1 MFLFTNYYMNSNFD
15 IPVEKLNEPGN
26 IWIRPQNKQLRYSTN
41 ADTAASWLNPLPV
54 YKASKEIKFG
64 QPVSLTNYSQEHSIT
79 ESGTRVKT
87 IMPTNAID
95 NSSFIGIA
103 IEYGEKTKD
112 IHILNNGELVYEI
125 SKKDNPKY
133 WLPPYHKNGSNF
145 VFDWTDED
153 VGSTVYITVDGAYT
167 LNVDEV
173 SGGNIMSVGKLV
185 FAPKATE
192 TKEKQQ
198 KIIIHIQAGGDDRGV
213 KDTAQ
218 FTVQMSSTIKPTS
231 IESDYDRLI
240 FVKVNKNGLGEI
252 IFNDSSIT
260 SDIDASPVGAI
271 MVKSKDGLCDLTPII
286 GKKITLVRMGL
297 ISGNFGFSPNNVGK
311 IGLLNNGKVSFSSAS
326 DYNLKVGIF
335 KSYKNDIQDF
345 LIDCR
350 FPLEGAALGDKIGT
364 IKPVFGPSDDP
375 LLDIGYTLVDRE
387 IHRTTFI
394 RNDPVDKSGINWE
407 DLIKNCYTKD
417 IFEFG
422 RKIGGQYVFSRVL
435 EDFNGKSWSL
445 DIFDTDKT
453 VAILSPET
461 FFRFRNLYYTIN
473 STDGIKQVA
482 CQIKFSQDSL
492 NTNEE
497 CIWPEEAYKIKLKAT
512 SDKEDYVLG
521 GKGPKSTLFCNIS
534 RLVAIGNYMDGNGSN
549 IETYDITVKVQS
561 TGRILSP
568 GFYQNKDG
576 KWCGFE
582 WFIYSNNGLTY
593 LYMSTIPSG
602 IEAKDCNGINTII
615 AGEKLKPSDPEETLI
630 VTVRRRPTLYNAV
643 YLNQYPVNNPWMPY
657 VDGNTG
663 NLITENTIYFG
674 TPSKLLSQNQTGE
687 DDETTSGMEFNETG
701 RNGKIELTTEDSG
714 KVINL
719 STQVRGSSD
728 TPIFKDK
735 KQVIKSDGSVS
746 NTIEWEYDF
755 ASNVTSLNSYFAP
768 ILISRNSLKND
779 IETVPLSYKYN
790 DEFISTTDFNEY
802 LTDNSVSAIE
812 ILDSFYFRNIK
823 YTPDSKQATV
833 SILVGDDSD
842 SSRELFPGLDISA
855 NNYLLDVDKLS
866 PFKDFLYVDG
876 KYIDYMS
883 FMSLIGLASKN
894 LYTEILKLKRIIHGD
909 DFASYIE
916 SSSHDDNSL
925 SYINDLGLL
934 RTSGYLKNSLI
945 LINSQNLDP
954 LELVDVGLPNNHGY
968 ISLIDRYIID
978 NFYFYRDGADLEK
991 NYIDYRD
998 KNYTERLQLVFDY
1011 IKSSQSNTAR
1021 MYIAYN
1027 DLDMK
1032 EYSYR
1037 VYDFFKF
1044 LKDDNSY
1051 LLTTQNVYQG
1061 NTISADKIVFRK
1073 NVSGYESLCKNKD
1086 NYSYKGLVTES
1097 TPKIETYV
1105 ICDDN
1110 AFNAS
1115 KEYYSNVG
1123 NRVFVKANVT
1133 ALNYAKNKY
1142 YVKKTI
1148 DNQYQGYP
1156 FRWPLYKDN
1165 AFNDLDVEY
1174 NFFSKNTYGLDD
1186 SLSIY
1191 DNNDNEILSSFS
1203 SQSLEGITFDTIAKL
1218 SFLYSCFDKNHTFDS
1233 KMTWLLPF
1241 IIDDG
1246 KNYKYEL
1253 KRLSQTK
1260 AIDAVD
1266 NKTYS
1271 AFITKDNKIIELG
1284 SLTYNAYKFMFFE
1297 SNAFNDTDTSLIDYT
1312 SKFTDWRG
1320 EIINDRS
1327 KNNGIKTTNSIEI
1340 TIDLGD
1346 NKTYKFYLSD
1356 DVETY
1361 RKFIF
1366 LMTQGKLARIKNLL
1380 ENDPY
1385 NAYKTYGDFFKKD
1398 YLISIDISTPEG
1410 VDKAKTSI
1418 SNYLYSGISDEY
1430 LKLLAKF
1437 SITPVSI
1444 GPNENYNQLGSYSTI
1459 VSEIKSLRLVED
1471 ATLGEVQK
1479 FFTFV
1484 TSFNNPTTGSKD
1496 NLNGNSAYK
1505 TLIRIQN
1512 DLEEYDGY
1520 YSSNVVNALYF
1531 NEQLSSSSRTKCKH
1545 ARDVYGYIDC
1555 TQTAFGSTQS
1565 KFTLYNINFTS
1576 KPYQRI
1582 FSGCE
1587 DCIAEGKALANT
1599 YKNVYYVNNVPKID
1613 DTSIGSFSV
1622 TVRPTSLA
1630 QSEADAF
1637 MKQNP
1642 TQATSLS
1649 IRLGVTSESSAEVID
1664 IDMPELNSKTILF
1677 ARCKYALSL
1686 GYSIDDFINYE
1697 LYKTG
1702 QLDTSNDSSPI
1713 EWNDFGIVDYAR
1725 AAAYGPNNI
1734 VFYNEAAYKAFNNI
1748 NVNTDLKFN
1757 FNRILS
1763 TGIASSQNIVNA
1775 QDAASLKVVWPSE
1788 INTYGQKQESLT
1800 FAKNNINQFIDRKVS
1815 DDTTTD
1821 GNIGLINI
1829 KTNPVSRA
1837 SIIDENNIPDITV
1850 AELKLLLEGDEETC
1864 SKCNIDHN
1872 SIKEYNINIEALKKA
1887 TLDWSIPIIELSD
1900 DVYKTLFEIQELQ
1913 YQQIF
1918 ENNSSLPESDDD
1930 LTESDTS
1937 LPEVLSTPVV
1947 DSSKE
1952 AIIYDLI
1959 KQGLNYDT
1967 AKLLSDGILTQG
1979 INISGG
1985 FTANPQ
1991 LSTTYGLL
1999 NTELYGE
2006 VQEIDGVKYGSNLEG
2021 YVLHTYTEEDQ
2032 NINDFKL
2039 KDLYNYNNIDQ
2050 MVMAS
2055 EKPDYEILLKN
2066 LSTIKDYI
2074 ELFFSHSDKVLKDFS
2089 IIGKKLPLE
2098 IKGTTYID
2106 DFVDSEPTN
2115 SNFSELKKSL
2125 DSINTTI
2132 QKTISSPIGGSDS
2145 FTQELCSA
2153 LQSSIDSF
2161 EANLASIIKII
2172 RTYVKDIS
2180 DEDNETLAEI
2190 INSHTKIGSFTSAFK
2205 NSIINTSREVVNKYS
2220 FTLEMDKPS
2229 DMEDVKVSKAFN
2241 LEKYNE
2247 DYDRE
2252 ESTGLQIALYKYNKF
2267 LPEYG
2272 YLYTKPADGI
2282 SIIKEVD
2289 SQEINGKVYHNNI
2302 NTIVKH
2308 KPLYGEALQKESS
2321 ISDKIEI
2328 KEGMYLLGEQLP
2340 LPRVSLNISPYIQNS
2355 TQRLE
2360 YKPSYENYI
2369 SNTPPAGRYD
2379 PSVQQIIKIIGNFPN
2394 VVIDGHQYTINS
2406 IYKNIFTQGVFD
2418 KLPNGLKIIS
2428 DVEIQYVAKYK
2439 ETTNNGDG
2447 TTSENGTLSER
2458 ASFHVEGPKLYR
2470 NYIYSISLS
2479 SLDSTNTE
2487 QFIISERN
2495 TTSANVTTNTSC
2507 LSPNLLPEKYRYIER
2522 FTLLKDSN
2530 SSERSLPY
2538 DLELLKEVLLNSDV
2552 FVFKP
2557 KDNSEYTK
2565 VGDEILLQW
2574 GDYGSS
2580 LPPPGVIGGH
2590 FKDEI
2595 MHISECTIDFIRN

>member
-1 MFLFTNYYMNSNFD
+1 MNSNFD

-26 IWIRPQNKQLRYSTN
+26 LWIRPQNKQLRYSTD
-41 ADTAASWLNPLPV
+41 ADKAASWLNPLPV

-64 QPVSLTNYSQEHSIT
+64 QPVSLTNYSQEHSIS
-79 ESGTRVKT
+79 ESGARART
-87 IMPTNAID
+87 IMPTNALD

-103 IEYGEKTKD
+103 IEYGEEKKE
-112 IHILNNGELVYEI
+112 IHILNQGELVYEI

-133 WLPPYHKNGSNF
+133 WLPPYHKNGDDF

-153 VGSTVYITVDGAYT
+153 VGSTVYITSDGSYT

-192 TKEKQQ
+192 IKEKQQ
-198 KIIIHIQAGGDDRGV
+198 RIIIHIQAGGDDRGV

-231 IESDYDRLI
+231 IESDYDQLI
-240 FVKVNKNGLGEI
+240 FVKINKDGLGEV
-252 IFNDSSIT
+252 IFNDDAIT
-260 SDIDASPVGAI
+260 NDIESSPVGAI
-271 MVKSKDGLCDLTPII
+271 MVKSEDGLCDLKPII

-297 ISGNFGFSPNNVGK
+297 ISGNFGFNTNNVGK
-311 IGLLNNGKVSFSSAS
+311 IGLLNDGKVSFKAAK
-326 DYNLKVGIF
+326 DYSLKVGLF
-335 KSYKNDIQDF
+335 KSYSSDTQDF
-345 LIDCR
+345 LVDCR
-350 FPLEGAALGDKIGT
+350 FPMEGAESGDKIGT

-375 LLDIGYTLVDRE
+375 LLDIGYALVDNE
-387 IHRTTFI
+387 IHRTTYI
-394 RNDPVDKSGINWE
+394 KNDSVDKSGIDWE

-422 RKIGGQYVFSRVL
+422 RKINGKYVFSRLL

-445 DIFDTDKT
+445 DIYDTDKT
-453 VAILSPET
+453 VAILNPET
-461 FFRFRNLYYTIN
+461 FFKFRNLYYTIN
-473 STDGIKQVA
+473 SDDGIKQVA
-482 CQIKFSQDSL
+482 CQIKFNQDSI

-534 RLVAIGNYMDGNGSN
+534 RLVAVGNYMDDNGSN

-561 TGRILSP
+561 TGQILAP

-576 KWCGFE
+576 KWCGYE

-602 IEAKDCNGINTII
+602 VDAKDCNGINTII
-615 AGEKLKPSDPEETLI
+615 AGEKLTTLDPEETLI

-663 NLITENTIYFG
+663 NLITENAIYFG
-674 TPSKLLSQNQTGE
+674 SPSKLLSPNQNGDE
-687 DDETTSGMEFNETG
+687 DEATSGMEFNEAG
-701 RNGKIELTTEDSG
+701 RNGKIELTTEDSD
-714 KVINL
+714 KTIIL
-719 STQVRGSSD
+719 STQVRGSTN
-728 TPIFKDK
+728 TPTFKDK
-735 KQVIKSDGSVS
+735 KQVIKSDGSIS

-755 ASNVTSLNSYFAP
+755 ANNVTSLNSYFAP
-768 ILISRNSLKND
+768 ILISQNSIKND
-779 IETVPLSYKYN
+779 VEAVPLNYKYN

-823 YTPDSKQATV
+823 YTPDSKKPTV
-833 SILVGDDSD
+833 SILVGDDSE
-842 SSRELFPGLDISA
+842 SSKELFPGLDISA
-855 NNYLLDVDKLS
+855 NNYLIDADKLS
-866 PFKDFLYVDG
+866 TFKDFLYVDG

-883 FMSLIGLASKN
+883 FMSLVGLASKN
-894 LYTEILKLKRIIHGD
+894 LYTEVLKLKRIIHGD
-909 DFASYIE
+909 DFDSHVV
-916 SSSHDDNSL
+916 SSSHDDDSL
-925 SYINDLGLL
+925 SYINNIGLL
-934 RTSGYLKNSLI
+934 RTSGYLRNSLI
-945 LINSQNLDP
+945 LIELQNLNA
-954 LELVDVGLPNNHGY
+954 LELNEVGLPNNNGY
-968 ISLIDRYIID
+968 ISLIDRYITD
-978 NFYFYRDGADLEK
+978 NFYFYKNKEDLDK
-991 NYIDYRD
+991 NYIDYRY
-998 KNYTERLQLVFDY
+998 KNYNERLQLVFDY
-1011 IKSSQSNTAR
+1011 IKSSQSNTAQ

-1027 DLDMK
+1027 DLGMK

-1044 LKDDNSY
+1044 LKEDNSY
-1051 LLTTQNVYQG
+1051 SIDPQNVYQG

-1073 NVSGYESLCKNKD
+1073 NVFGYESLCKNKD
-1086 NYSYKGLVTES
+1086 NYSYKGLVSES
-1097 TPKIETYV
+1097 VSKIETYV
-1105 ICDDN
+1105 ICDDEV
-1110 AFNAS
+1110 FDSS
-1115 KEYYSNVG
+1115 KEYYSNIG
-1123 NRVFVKANVT
+1123 NRIFVKADVDE
-1133 ALNYAKNKY
+1133 LKYAKNKY
-1142 YVKKTI
+1142 YIKKVI
-1148 DNQYQGYP
+1148 DNKYQGYP

-1165 AFNDLDVEY
+1165 AFKELDVEY
-1174 NFFSKNTYGLDD
+1174 NFFSKNTYGIDD

-1191 DNNDNEILSSFS
+1191 DNNDDGILSSFS
-1203 SQSLEGITFDTIAKL
+1203 SQSLEGITFDTISKL

-1233 KMTWLLPF
+1233 KMTWFLPF

-1246 KNYKYEL
+1246 ENYKYEL

-1260 AIDAVD
+1260 TIDAVD

-1284 SLTYNAYKFMFFE
+1284 SLIYKAYKFMFFE
-1297 SNAFNDTDTSLIDYT
+1297 SNAFNDTDTSIIDYT
-1312 SKFTDWRG
+1312 NKFTDWRSK
-1320 EIINDRS
+1320 IINDRS
-1327 KNNGIKTTNSIEI
+1327 KNNGVKTTNSVEI

-1346 NKTYKFYLSD
+1346 NKTYKFYLHD

-1380 ENDPY
+1380 EKDPY

-1398 YLISIDISTPEG
+1398 YLINIDISTPEG
-1410 VDKAKTSI
+1410 VDKAKKSI
-1418 SNYLYSGISDEY
+1418 SNYLYSGISEEY
-1430 LKLLAKF
+1430 LSLLAKF
-1437 SITPVSI
+1437 SITPMSI
-1444 GPNENYNQLGSYSTI
+1444 GPNANYNQLGSYSTI

-1484 TSFNNPTTGSKD
+1484 TSFNNPSVGSKD
-1496 NLNGNSAYK
+1496 NINGNSAYK

-1520 YSSNVVNALYF
+1520 YSSDIVNALSF
-1531 NEQLSSSSRTKCKH
+1531 SEQSSYSTNTKCKH
-1545 ARDVYGYIDC
+1545 FRDVSEYINC
-1555 TQTAFGSTQS
+1555 RQTASGSTQS
-1565 KFTLYNINFTS
+1565 KFTLYNISFTS
-1576 KPYQRI
+1576 KSYQRI
-1582 FSGCE
+1582 HKGCS
-1587 DCIAEGKALANT
+1587 DCITEGNSLANI

-1622 TVRPTSLA
+1622 TVEPTSLA
-1630 QSEADAF
+1630 QSEANAF
-1637 MKQNP
+1637 ITQNP
-1642 TQATSLS
+1642 IQASYLS
-1649 IRLGVTSESSAEVID
+1649 IKLGVFSDNTSAEVVD
-1664 IDMPELNSKTILF
+1664 IDVPELNSKTILF

-1702 QLDTSNDSSPI
+1702 LLDTSNNSSTI

-1748 NVNTDLKFN
+1748 NANTNLNFN
-1757 FNRILS
+1757 FNSILS
-1763 TGIASSQNIVNA
+1763 NEINSNNSVVNA
-1775 QDAASLKVVWPSE
+1775 QDSASLKVVWPSE

-1800 FAKNNINQFIDRKVS
+1800 FSKNNINQFIDRKVS
-1815 DDTTTD
+1815 DDTTTN
-1821 GNIGLINI
+1821 GNIGIINI
-1829 KTNPVSRA
+1829 KTNPVSRT

-1850 AELKLLLEGDEETC
+1850 AELKLLLEGDEAIC
-1864 SKCNIDHN
+1864 DKCNIDHN
-1872 SIKEYNINIEALKKA
+1872 SIKEYNISTDALKNA
-1887 TLDWSIPIIELSD
+1887 TLDWSIPIIELSTSI
-1900 DVYKTLFEIQELQ
+1900 YKTLYDIQDLQ
-1913 YQQIF
+1913 YQQIL
-1918 ENNSSLPESDDD
+1918 ENNANLS
-1930 LTESDTS
+1930 
-1937 LPEVLSTPVV
+1937 EVLSTPVV
-1947 DSSKE
+1947 HSSKE

-1959 KQGLNYDT
+1959 KQGLNYDN
-1967 AKLLSDGILTQG
+1967 AKLLADGILTQG
-1979 INISGG
+1979 INIGGG
-1985 FTANPQ
+1985 FILNPQ

-2055 EKPDYEILLKN
+2055 EKPYYEILLKN

-2074 ELFFSHSDKVLKDFS
+2074 ELFFSHSDKILKDFS

-2252 ESTGLQIALYKYNKF
+2252 ESTGLQIALYNYNKF

-2308 KPLYGEALQKESS
+2308 KPLYGEALQKESF
-2321 ISDKIEI
+2321 ISDKIEV

-2360 YKPSYENYI
+2360 YKPSYENYL

-2439 ETTNNGDG
+2439 ETTNNSDG
-2447 TTSENGTLSER
+2447 TTSENGTLSKR

-2507 LSPNLLPEKYRYIER
+2507 LSPDLLPEKYRYIER
-2522 FTLLKDSN
+2522 FTLLKDN

-2538 DLELLKEVLLNSDV
+2538 DLELLKEVLLNSDI

-2580 LPPPGVIGGH
+2580 LPPPEVIGGH